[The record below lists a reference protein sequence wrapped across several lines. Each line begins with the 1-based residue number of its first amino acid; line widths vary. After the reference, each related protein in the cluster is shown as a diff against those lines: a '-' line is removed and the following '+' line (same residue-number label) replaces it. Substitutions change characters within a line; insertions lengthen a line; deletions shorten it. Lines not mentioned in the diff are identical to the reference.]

1 MKSENRLQ
9 GYMENLN
16 RMPFNAK
23 AEIIVSQLLERGLSS
38 EKILIH
44 LNGAFNR
51 PFRRDIESAQLGIG
65 DEQDQINLF
74 LSRNGIYDLLPEGI
88 SHQRTTGKGKEN
100 IQQLIQ
106 IFQKQKREEKEAR
119 RFFKPFEN
127 ELFAI
132 SVKLE
137 QQEAALLKNQDN
149 QFQEFLLRFWDVD
162 LKLSKCQKEF
172 LLKIA
177 PLAYSIKGNI
187 AKICKL
193 LQVFLDKPVSYE
205 KRLIPVT
212 VEPIKKQKDFI
223 LGHNFIV
230 GNITEELPVIRFEI
244 DDLEENC
251 VKDYLKGAPIYNFIN
266 EFLEYLLPL
275 EYELEITCK
284 TNMNHLCHGFGVLG
298 YSSVLKS

>member
-1 MKSENRLQ
+1 MKSENSLQ
-9 GYMENLN
+9 KYIEDLN
-16 RMPFNAK
+16 RMPFNLK
-23 AEIIVSQLLERGLSS
+23 AETVVSQLFERGFSS
-38 EKILIH
+38 ENLQID

-51 PFRRDIESAQLGIG
+51 PFRRDIERAQLGTG
-65 DEQDQINLF
+65 DEQDQMHLF
-74 LSRNGIYDLLPEGI
+74 LSRNGIYDMLPEGI
-88 SHQRTTGKGKEN
+88 IHQRNAGNGKEN

-106 IFQKQKREEKEAR
+106 IFQKQKKEEKEAR

-149 QFQEFLLRFWDVD
+149 RFQEFLLRFWDID
-162 LKLSKCQKEF
+162 MKLSKCQKEF

-177 PLAYSIKGNI
+177 PLAYSVKGNLTL
-187 AKICKL
+187 ICKL
-193 LQVFLDKPVSYE
+193 LQAFLGKPVSFE
-205 KRLIPVT
+205 KRLLTIT
-212 VEPIKKQKDFI
+212 AEPNRKRKNFI

-230 GNITEELPVIRFEI
+230 GNSTEELPAIRFQI
-244 DDLEENC
+244 DNLEESR
-251 VKDYLKGAPIYNFIN
+251 VKDYLKGAPVYNFIN

-284 TNMNHLCHGFGVLG
+284 TDTNDLCKGFGVLG